1 MAIVPDNFNIPF
13 YRAIPQGLEPESWV
27 LLEGII
33 PQQGKRFYVDFSSRQ
48 VEEGN
53 KPLRLTVSFEGPPSS
68 PGWVTLNSFADQ
80 QWGEGLTVVAP
91 FRRGQEF
98 RIQIIVT
105 RMGYK
110 ILEKDISLCEFRH
123 RLSPKSI
130 RFLEVD
136 GEVKLQNVAVSW
148 EGNRA
153 PRGRILPTLGM
164 GRYAR

>member
-110 ILEKDISLCEFRH
+110 ILEKGISLCEFRH

-153 PRGRILPTLGM
+153 RRGRILPTLGM